1 MTPLHTVL
9 WLACWGFLIL
19 GIWTFADW
27 VADKLTGK
35 RRVVRPVTTKEWK
48 AIVARN
54 AFATDEVADL
64 CVKALERA
72 YEAMRDDPKLAER
85 EVEWVL
91 EQIDAA

>member
-1 MTPLHTVL
+1 MTALHTVL
-9 WLACWGFLIL
+9 WLACWGFVVL
-19 GIWTFADW
+19 GIWTFAGW
-27 VADKLTGK
+27 IADKLTGK
-35 RRVVRPVTTKEWK
+35 RPVVRPVSWKEYRK
-48 AIVARN
+48 IVAKN
-54 AFATDEVADL
+54 AFATDETMDL